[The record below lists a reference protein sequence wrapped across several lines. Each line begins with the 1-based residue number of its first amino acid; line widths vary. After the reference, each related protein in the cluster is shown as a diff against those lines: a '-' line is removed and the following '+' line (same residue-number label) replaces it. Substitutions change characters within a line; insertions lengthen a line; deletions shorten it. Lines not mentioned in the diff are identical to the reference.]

1 MHKVKKNAIV
11 FHPKEKMF
19 RLVDLI
25 ENYPKFLPWCGSTKI
40 IERNDNKTIASIEI
54 YFKGIKQTF
63 TTENTKIINEKMI
76 IKLINGPF
84 KKLSGEWI
92 FKELGKD
99 SCQIEL
105 KLEYEFNNIILE
117 KLISPVFNM
126 IANTFIDEF
135 IKEANKSNNDQR

>member
-1 MHKVKKNAIV
+1 MHRVRKNAIV
-11 FHPKEKMF
+11 FHSKNKMF

-40 IERNDNKTIASIEI
+40 IERNNNKTIASIEI
-54 YFKGIKQTF
+54 NYRGIKQTF
-63 TTENTKIINEKMI
+63 TTENTKKINDKMF

-84 KKLSGEWI
+84 KSLSGEWL
-92 FKELGKD
+92 FKELEKD

-105 KLEYEFNNIILE
+105 KLEYEFSNIILE
-117 KLISPVFNM
+117 KLISPIFNI

-135 IKEANKSNNDQR
+135 IKEANKSNNDQ

>member
-1 MHKVKKNAIV
+1 MHRVRKNAIV
-11 FHPKEKMF
+11 FHSKNKMF

-40 IERNDNKTIASIEI
+40 IERNNNKTIASIEI
-54 YFKGIKQTF
+54 NYRGIKQTF
-63 TTENTKIINEKMI
+63 TTENTKKINDKMI

-84 KKLSGEWI
+84 KSLSGEWL
-92 FKELGKD
+92 FKELEKD

-105 KLEYEFNNIILE
+105 KLEYEFSNIILE
-117 KLISPVFNM
+117 KLISPVFNI

-135 IKEANKSNNDQR
+135 IKEANKSNNDQ

>member
-1 MHKVKKNAIV
+1 MHRVRKNAIV
-11 FHPKEKMF
+11 FHSKNKMF

-40 IERNDNKTIASIEI
+40 IERNNIKTIASIEI
-54 YFKGIKQTF
+54 NYRGIKQTF
-63 TTENTKIINEKMI
+63 TTENTKKINDKMI

-84 KKLSGEWI
+84 KSLSGEWL
-92 FKELGKD
+92 FKELEKD

-105 KLEYEFNNIILE
+105 KLEYEFSNIILE
-117 KLISPVFNM
+117 KLISPVFNI

-135 IKEANKSNNDQR
+135 IKEANKSNNDQ